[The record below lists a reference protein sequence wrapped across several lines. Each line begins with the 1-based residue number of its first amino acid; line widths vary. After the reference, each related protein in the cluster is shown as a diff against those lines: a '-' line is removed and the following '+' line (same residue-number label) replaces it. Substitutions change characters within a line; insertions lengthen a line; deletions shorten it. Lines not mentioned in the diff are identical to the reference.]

1 MWRVL
6 LGFSIG
12 LYFGTYYDF
21 KPSMDKAK
29 KYIKNNIPEK
39 N

>member
-12 LYFGTYYDF
+12 LYFGSYYDF
-21 KPSMDKAK
+21 KPSINKAK